1 MPDDRGHYY
10 FNHGL
15 SCLFEMPTSDARRIV
30 PLHLQPLEVQHE
42 RSVLS
47 VTVFDFCEGDGGV
60 FQELVLSVLV
70 PPLVKPGDPLPK
82 AGLYPFVVATSTEM
96 GRREGIDRWK
106 LPHLMRDIEIT
117 FTEGDGLISVAANAS
132 GEPILELI
140 GTSHRFEPAEL
151 LFHTFM
157 SDSGGN
163 YKSDVAVRGES
174 YSEHEFERGSLVI
187 HSHEMTGGLT
197 IDEIADAPFREQWMK
212 KGVEVFAPLEAI

>member
-15 SCLFEMPTSDARRIV
+15 SCLFEMPTSVARRLV
-30 PLHLQPLEVQHE
+30 PPHLQPLEVQHE

-47 VTVFDFCEGDGGV
+47 ITVFDFFEGDGGAY
-60 FQELVLSVLV
+60 QELVLSVLV

-82 AGLYPFVVATSTEM
+82 SGLYPFVVATSTEM

-106 LPHLMRDIEIT
+106 LPHLTRDVEVA
-117 FTEGDGLISVAANAS
+117 FTEGEDQISAVAS
-132 GEPILELI
+132 TDGEPILELI
-140 GTSHRFEPAEL
+140 GTSHQFEPAEL

-157 SDSGGN
+157 SDAGGI
-163 YKSDVAVRGES
+163 YKSDVTMRGES

-187 HSHEMTGGLT
+187 HPHEMTEGLT
-197 IDEIADAPFREQWMK
+197 IDEIADVPFREQWMK
-212 KGVEVFAPLEAI
+212 KGVEVFAPPETI

>member
-117 FTEGDGLISVAANAS
+117 FTEGDGLISVAANSEWGADTRADRYES
-132 GEPILELI
+132 PVRACRTALSHLHVRLWRELQV
-140 GTSHRFEPAEL
+140 GRCRAWREL
-151 LFHTFM
+151 
-157 SDSGGN
+157 
-163 YKSDVAVRGES
+163 
-174 YSEHEFERGSLVI
+174 
-187 HSHEMTGGLT
+187 
-197 IDEIADAPFREQWMK
+197 Q
-212 KGVEVFAPLEAI
+212 

>member
-15 SCLFEMPTSDARRIV
+15 SCLFEMPTSDARWLV
-30 PLHLQPLEVQHE
+30 PSHLEPLEVQHE
-42 RSVLS
+42 RSVLG
-47 VTVFDFCEGDGGV
+47 VTAFDFYEGDGGV
-60 FQELVLSVLV
+60 YQELVLAVLV
-70 PPLVKPGDPLPK
+70 PPLVKQGDPLPQ

-106 LPHLMRDIEIT
+106 LPHLMRDVEVA
-117 FTEGDGLISVAANAS
+117 FTEGDGQISVAASAD

-140 GTSHRFEPAEL
+140 CTSHRFEPAEL

-157 SDSGGN
+157 SDSERN
-163 YKSDVAVRGES
+163 YKSDVTVRGDS
-174 YSEHEFERGSLVI
+174 YSEHEFERGSLVV
-187 HSHEMTGGLT
+187 HPHEMTEGLT
-197 IDEIADAPFREQWMK
+197 RDEIADAPFREQWMK

>member
-1 MPDDRGHYY
+1 MRTDRGLYY

-15 SCLFEMPTSDARRIV
+15 NCLFEMPTSDARRLV
-30 PLHLQPLEVQHE
+30 PLYLQPLEVQHE

-47 VTVFDFCEGDGGV
+47 VTVFDFFEGDGGV
-60 FQELVLSVLV
+60 YQEVVLSVLV
-70 PPLVKPGDPLPK
+70 PPLIKPGDPLPK

-96 GRREGIDRWK
+96 GRREGVDRWK
-106 LPHLMRDIEIT
+106 LPHLTRDVQVA
-117 FTEGDGLISVAANAS
+117 FTEGDGQISAEAS
-132 GEPILELI
+132 ADGEPILELT

-157 SDSGGN
+157 SDAGGI
-163 YKSDVAVRGES
+163 YKSDVTMRGES

-187 HSHEMTGGLT
+187 HPHEMTEGLT

-212 KGVEVFAPLEAI
+212 KGAEVFAPLEAI

>member
-15 SCLFEMPTSDARRIV
+15 SCLFEMPTSDARRLV
-30 PLHLQPLEVQHE
+30 PPHLQPVEVQHE

-47 VTVFDFCEGDGGV
+47 VTVFDFYEGDGGV

-82 AGLYPFVVATSTEM
+82 AGLFPFVVATSTEA
-96 GRREGIDRWK
+96 GRREGVDRWK
-106 LPHLMRDIEIT
+106 LPHLMRDIDVT
-117 FTEGDGLISVAANAS
+117 LTEGDGQISAEASAN
-132 GEPILELI
+132 GEPILELT

-157 SDSGGN
+157 CDAGGS
-163 YKSDVAVRGES
+163 YKADLTMRGES

-187 HSHEMTGGLT
+187 HPHEMTEGLT
-197 IDEIADAPFREQWMK
+197 ADEIADAPFREQWMK